1 MAEVY
6 VDVDALSELA
16 RQLQQVKAALHDA
29 DDRISAY
36 GGRLGSERIE
46 GALDDFIDGW
56 RDGRRKIIEGIDG
69 LLGRVNGAIETYLEQ
84 EGMLSEAA
92 GGHRAPAPRAS

>member
-1 MAEVY
+1 MELY
-6 VDVDALSELA
+6 VDPDALSELA
-16 RQLQQVKAALHDA
+16 RQLQQVKAALQNA
-29 DDRISAY
+29 DERVGAY

-46 GALDDFIDGW
+46 DALDDFVNGW

-84 EGMLSEAA
+84 EEKLSEAA
-92 GGHRAPAPRAS
+92 GAGA